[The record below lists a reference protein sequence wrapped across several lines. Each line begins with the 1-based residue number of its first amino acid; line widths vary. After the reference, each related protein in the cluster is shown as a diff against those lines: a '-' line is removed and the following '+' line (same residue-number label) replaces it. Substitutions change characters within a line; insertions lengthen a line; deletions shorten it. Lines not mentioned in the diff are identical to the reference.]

1 MMTPRKTRKLPL
13 YLSLVLALILT
24 QALMLVAHAQEA
36 ETPDPCGPMGTEAVA
51 ESLGADFDLA
61 SLDAKIGFLYVGPVD
76 DFGYNYAAN
85 QGKLCMEA
93 LFPNAEFLVA
103 ENVPEN
109 AEAERVMEQMIR
121 SGATIIFPTS
131 FGHLDPAIRVGQRF
145 PDVTFFHLGGPQ
157 TTENV
162 GTFFGEIWQMEY
174 ASGVAAGLMTETNK
188 LGFIVAFPIPQVL
201 LNINAFHL
209 GAQSVNPDV
218 TTTVIFTSNWCD
230 PGTQAEAANTLI
242 EQEIDV
248 ITQHEDC
255 PKPIIEAA
263 DRNAVWSVGYHADA
277 STVAPETWI
286 TGARWV
292 WGPSMAALAIEAFEG
307 TYEPKIQRLGI
318 ADGVVDL
325 SVFGPNVPDEVI
337 EQVEAV
343 KEAIIA
349 DELFPF
355 EGPIYDQAGNVVI
368 EEGVRPDTLTLESMN
383 YLVDGVVGTIPN

>member
-1 MMTPRKTRKLPL
+1 MTQHKLL
-13 YLSLVLALILT
+13 NTCKFAVYLLLVLLLT
-24 QALMLVAHAQEA
+24 QTVLLAQDEMA
-36 ETPDPCGPMGTEAVA
+36 PDPCGPLGTEAVA
-51 ESLGADFDLA
+51 ESLGADFDLS
-61 SLDAKIGFLYVGPVD
+61 SLNAKIGFLYVGPVD
-76 DFGYNYAAN
+76 DFGYNYAAD
-85 QGKLCMEA
+85 QGRLCMEA
-93 LFPNAEFLVA
+93 LFPNAEFLTA

-121 SGATIIFPTS
+121 SGATIVFPTS

-174 ASGVAAGLMTETNK
+174 TSGVAAGLMTESDK
-188 LGFIVAFPIPQVL
+188 LGFIVAFPIPHVL

-242 EQEIDV
+242 EQGIDI

-263 DRNAVWSVGYHADA
+263 DRGGAWSIGYHADA
-277 STVAPETWI
+277 STVAPESWI

-292 WGPSMAALAIEAFEG
+292 WGPSMAALTIEAFEG

-325 SVFGPNVPDEVI
+325 SVFGPSVPEEVV
-337 EQVEAV
+337 EQVTAV
-343 KEAIIA
+343 KEAIISG
-349 DELFPF
+349 ELFPF
-355 EGPIYDQAGNVVI
+355 EGPIVDQDGNVVI
-368 EEGVRPDTLTLESMN
+368 EEGVQPDTLTLESMN